1 MWVPNFS
8 KFSSNLRIKF
18 KFERRHLIS
27 VHCIVLLERLPV
39 TRQQQPG
46 GAGWQQWW
54 LLTPYGQT
62 QVTCMVRHYTG
73 RHSDIVHIV
82 ISDWQLTRGMTYKY
96 FRKPG
101 ASDPWW
107 GACMEILPRA
117 TCKNLTCHASSL
129 AVILFKIKSVIL
141 TLTKR
146 CQRDGD

>member
-1 MWVPNFS
+1 MNPLLPFMVCRFLIILLSNVMTFKKYVSSVHRRYINISIYCICRKWVPNVS

-82 ISDWQLTRGMTYKY
+82 ISD
-96 FRKPG
+96 
-101 ASDPWW
+101 
-107 GACMEILPRA
+107 
-117 TCKNLTCHASSL
+117 
-129 AVILFKIKSVIL
+129 
-141 TLTKR
+141 
-146 CQRDGD
+146 